1 MAANLYYVPLN
12 QSLSISTSVDLYVWP
27 VMDNFAV
34 AASNLGQ
41 WILNYVSGTS
51 ENAQL
56 TLVQANSSQFGSVR
70 QMFYYTNEVY
80 VPLSDDDESATTL
93 VPIASSAV
101 QYDGP
106 AGIVPATIEFPYH
119 AA

>member
-1 MAANLYYVPLN
+1 
-12 QSLSISTSVDLYVWP
+12 
-27 VMDNFAV
+27 
-34 AASNLGQ
+34 
-41 WILNYVSGTS
+41 
-51 ENAQL
+51 
-56 TLVQANSSQFGSVR
+56 
-70 QMFYYTNEVY
+70 MFYFTNEVY